1 MESMKLILCGDSA
14 VGKSKLGK
22 YIAKEPFIFISQFYS
37 WNMYTEIL
45 VTLKHTSFLMDK
57 NRFYQNDFF
66 SMTIFYKYYYF

>member
-22 YIAKEPFIFISQFYS
+22 YFAKEPFIFISQFCS

-45 VTLKHTSFLMDK
+45 ITIKHTSFLMDK
-57 NRFYQNDFF
+57 NRIYTK
-66 SMTIFYKYYYF
+66 MIFIHNYIL